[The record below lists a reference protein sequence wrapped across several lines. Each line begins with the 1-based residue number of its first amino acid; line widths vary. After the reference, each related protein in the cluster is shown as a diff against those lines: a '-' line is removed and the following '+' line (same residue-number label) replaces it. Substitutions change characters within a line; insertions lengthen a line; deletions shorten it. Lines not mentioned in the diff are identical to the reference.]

1 MAVVYKW
8 SWIGYFGSVC
18 LISDIF
24 RDYWLVLRSSL
35 VVGYGWGCMEWGGSG
50 AGDGV
55 IYSKFKTVKCVEC
68 INYGFI
74 LINII

>member
-18 LISDIF
+18 LISDIC

-35 VVGYGWGCMEWGGSG
+35 VIGILMGVYGMGRLMALFTQS
-50 AGDGV
+50 
-55 IYSKFKTVKCVEC
+55 SKQ
-68 INYGFI
+68 
-74 LINII
+74 

>member
-35 VVGYGWGCMEWGGSG
+35 VIGILMGVYGMGRLWGG
-50 AGDGV
+50 
-55 IYSKFKTVKCVEC
+55 
-68 INYGFI
+68 
-74 LINII
+74 